1 MCSTL
6 NQNNNKSLYEHF
18 IQMAKCHLYKVI
30 QQHKH
35 IYVYY
40 IYCVFTGYMPQS
52 AVSALP
58 VKSQTTHHENSSR
71 LSHLTWFQLNSFSIE
86 TE

>member
-1 MCSTL
+1 M
-6 NQNNNKSLYEHF
+6 NILYRWQSAIF
-18 IQMAKCHLYKVI
+18 IKWSSNTNIFMYTT
-30 QQHKH
+30 
-35 IYVYY
+35 Y

-71 LSHLTWFQLNSFSIE
+71 LSHLTWFQLNSFSVE

>member
-1 MCSTL
+1 MT
-6 NQNNNKSLYEHF
+6 KG
-18 IQMAKCHLYKVI
+18 HLYKVI

-35 IYVYY
+35 IYVYIY
-40 IYCVFTGYMPQS
+40 IYIYSVFTGYMPQS